1 MTFQNKI
8 AQSRIALPAT
18 MAYGLMVWLLC
29 GAIANDWWLQLG
41 CFAFSSYLMVQL
53 NNVHALIRVYSRM
66 VTCTF
71 IALCCVMC
79 FLFPSIQG
87 AFTQLFIVAALL
99 VLFTTY
105 QDRQSTGRTYY
116 AFLFW
121 GLISLMYPQVLY
133 LVPILWLLMTSIFL
147 VSLSLRTWVASL
159 LGLITPYWFYGCWL
173 LWEGKIDVL
182 VTHLSS
188 LTCYQ
193 TIFDLSILSPSQQL
207 SLSLIALLSAIGITH
222 YIRKSSGD
230 KIRTRIFFS
239 CFIWLDIISFAA
251 IMVQPQHYDL
261 FIRLITVCTSALYG
275 HFAALTRTRV
285 TNITFFTLIA
295 LTLVL
300 TLYNIVT
307 WSI

>member
-1 MTFQNKI
+1 
-8 AQSRIALPAT
+8 
-18 MAYGLMVWLLC
+18 MAYGIMVWLLC
-29 GAIANDWWLQLG
+29 GAMANGWWLQLG

-71 IALCCVMC
+71 IALSCAMC

-87 AFTQLFIVAALL
+87 AFTQLCIVAALL
-99 VLFTTY
+99 VLLTTY
-105 QDRQSTGRTYY
+105 QDRQSAGRTYY
-116 AFLFW
+116 AFLLW
-121 GLISLMYPQVLY
+121 GLISLMYPHVLY

-173 LWEGKIDVL
+173 LWKGDIDTL

-188 LTCYQ
+188 LTCYH
-193 TIFDLSILSPSQQL
+193 TLFDFSILSPSQQL
-207 SLSLIALLSAIGITH
+207 SLSLIALLSVIGITH
-222 YIRKSSGD
+222 YIRNSSGD

-251 IMVQPQHYDL
+251 ILVQPQHFDL
-261 FIRLITVCTSALYG
+261 FIRIMVVCTSALYG

-285 TNITFFTLIA
+285 TNVTFFTLIA
-295 LTLVL
+295 LTLIL
-300 TLYNIVT
+300 TFYNIAT
-307 WSI
+307 WII